1 MSFERKDERQPSKKF
16 KIRETTLAFV
26 KETTRTVVRFS
37 EDNNLFGMAKS
48 TLEDSIVFSFASSF
62 TTTIPTG
69 VVVVVRS
76 SSSSFSSL
84 FKEATVKFRLVV

>member
-1 MSFERKDERQPSKKF
+1 MKGNLPKKNLKFERR
-16 KIRETTLAFV
+16 LAFV

-69 VVVVVRS
+69 VVVVVVRS

>member
-1 MSFERKDERQPSKKF
+1 MKGNLPKKNLKFERR
-16 KIRETTLAFV
+16 LAFV

-48 TLEDSIVFSFASSF
+48 TLEDSIIFVFSFASSF

-69 VVVVVRS
+69 VVVIV
-76 SSSSFSSL
+76 
-84 FKEATVKFRLVV
+84 

>member
-1 MSFERKDERQPSKKF
+1 MKGNLPKKNLKFERR
-16 KIRETTLAFV
+16 LAFV

-62 TTTIPTG
+62 TTTIPT
-69 VVVVVRS
+69 VVVVV
-76 SSSSFSSL
+76 
-84 FKEATVKFRLVV
+84 VVV

>member
-1 MSFERKDERQPSKKF
+1 MSFERKDERHPPSKKKF
-16 KIRETTLAFV
+16 KIQETTTRFC

-62 TTTIPTG
+62 TTTVPTG
-69 VVVVVRS
+69 VVIVR
-76 SSSSFSSL
+76 SSSSFSSFF
-84 FKEATVKFRLVV
+84 FKEATVKFRLV

>member
-1 MSFERKDERQPSKKF
+1 MSFERKDERQPSKKKF
-16 KIRETTLAFV
+16 KIRETTRFF

-62 TTTIPTG
+62 TTTVPTG
-69 VVVVVRS
+69 VVIVR
-76 SSSSFSSL
+76 SSSSFSSFF
-84 FKEATVKFRLVV
+84 FKEAAVKFRLV